1 MKNLFIFLTLVMF
14 ISPVRGELG
23 ISEILDVWEY
33 GNPELSEQKFR
44 ALIPSIK
51 KLGDDELL
59 AVLHSQIARTYA
71 LRGEFES
78 SRRELSQSLGLISN
92 PQSDAMALYL
102 LELGRAQNSSGN
114 RKMALPSFLQ
124 AWSISRSTGNDYL
137 AVDAAHMV
145 AIAEELENQLKWNMK
160 ALLLA
165 ESSESEDARDW
176 LGSLYNNIG
185 WTYFNQE
192 EYEKALDM
200 FYRGLAFRRDKGQ
213 DERART
219 ALWTVGKT
227 YRAMGRINKAL
238 SVQQQIEKETMLS
251 GAETDVFVYEEL
263 AELYYLKEDARALTY
278 FTLAYNILS
287 KDEWFVVNEPE
298 RLKHLNAMVQSG
310 AQQST
315 SETSDGE
322 KENIEKAN
330 ADKLNPDVR

>member
-1 MKNLFIFLTLVMF
+1 MKNIFIFLTLVMF

-23 ISEILDVWEY
+23 ISEILDSWEY

-44 ALIPSIK
+44 TLIPSVK
-51 KLGDDELL
+51 KLGNDELL
-59 AVLHSQIARTYA
+59 AVLYSQIARTYA

-78 SRRELSQSLGLISN
+78 SRRELKNSLALISN
-92 PQSDAMALYL
+92 LQSDAMALYL
-102 LELGRAQNSSGN
+102 LELGRTQNSSGN
-114 RKMALPSFLQ
+114 RKMALSTFIQ
-124 AWSISRSTGNDYL
+124 AWSVSRSTGNDYL

-145 AIAEELENQLKWNMK
+145 AMVEELENQLKWNMK

-176 LGSLYNNIG
+176 LGSLYNNMG

-200 FYRGLAFRRDKGQ
+200 FYRGLEFRRAKGQ

-251 GAETDVFVYEEL
+251 GVETDVFVYEEL
-263 AELYYLKEDARALTY
+263 AELYYLKEDSRALTY
-278 FTLAYNILS
+278 FTLAYKLLS
-287 KDEWFVVNEPE
+287 KDEWFVVNEPG
-298 RLKHLNAMVQSG
+298 RLKRLNDMVQSG

-315 SETSDGE
+315 LETSDGGKVNVE
-322 KENIEKAN
+322 KTSAE
-330 ADKLNPDVR
+330 KLNPDVR